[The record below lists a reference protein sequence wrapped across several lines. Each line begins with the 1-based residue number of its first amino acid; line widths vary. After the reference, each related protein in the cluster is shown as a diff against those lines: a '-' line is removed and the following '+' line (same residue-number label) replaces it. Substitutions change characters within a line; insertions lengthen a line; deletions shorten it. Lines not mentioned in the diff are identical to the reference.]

1 MKMQQMSRNGE
12 DEKTSRRRKHPND
25 FNGNKSLGVCVM
37 TNKPLPFSLARL
49 GIWTLLMWAEPI
61 PATSGVTLP
70 CRAAWTTVDSLRL
83 CLRVSK
89 AKLAV
94 SNRKK
99 ILSIEFYFRESIV
112 LLSDLQN
119 PREKFVKLMISAT
132 TPVDN
137 SYMMINVAFWSG
149 SGSILLYSCFNDTV
163 ITL

>member
-1 MKMQQMSRNGE
+1 M
-12 DEKTSRRRKHPND
+12 
-25 FNGNKSLGVCVM
+25 
-37 TNKPLPFSLARL
+37 
-49 GIWTLLMWAEPI
+49 
-61 PATSGVTLP
+61 
-70 CRAAWTTVDSLRL
+70 DSLRL

-99 ILSIEFYFRESIV
+99 ILSIDFYFRESIV